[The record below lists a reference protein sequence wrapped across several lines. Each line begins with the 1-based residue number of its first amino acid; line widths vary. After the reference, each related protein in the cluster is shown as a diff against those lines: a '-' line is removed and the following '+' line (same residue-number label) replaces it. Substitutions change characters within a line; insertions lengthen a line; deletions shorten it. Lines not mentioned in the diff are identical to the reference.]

1 MQACLVSA
9 SRPPLLPWRASQ
21 RLLNASDR
29 TERISQDK
37 SPPAECLQDLPAA
50 CRVFYSKL
58 VHECQ
63 RMLEI
68 AHRDLESIQVCRFLP
83 RLNQIRQGAV
93 TTGAVLIV
101 KGQRFHRGE
110 KPFRSACI
118 GCFDGLGRARM
129 QEHAPFPAERL
140 VERTASQ
147 WMMKGV
153 AICRLFQQMRAKRHI
168 ESIEQLCFGERDQ
181 LTQHIKAKFSPD
193 HRRRL

>member
-1 MQACLVSA
+1 MQACLVAA
-9 SRPPLLPWRASQ
+9 SRLPLLPWRASQ

-50 CRVFYSKL
+50 CGVVHSKL
-58 VHECQ
+58 VHEGQ

-68 AHRDLESIQVCRFLP
+68 VHRDLESIQASRFLP
-83 RLNQIRQGAV
+83 RLKQIRQGAV

-118 GCFDGLGRARM
+118 GRFDGLGSAHMR
-129 QEHAPFPAERL
+129 QHSPFPAERV
-140 VERTASQ
+140 VERATSQ

-153 AICRLFQQMRAKRHI
+153 AICRLFQYTRPKRH
-168 ESIEQLCFGERDQ
+168 
-181 LTQHIKAKFSPD
+181 
-193 HRRRL
+193 